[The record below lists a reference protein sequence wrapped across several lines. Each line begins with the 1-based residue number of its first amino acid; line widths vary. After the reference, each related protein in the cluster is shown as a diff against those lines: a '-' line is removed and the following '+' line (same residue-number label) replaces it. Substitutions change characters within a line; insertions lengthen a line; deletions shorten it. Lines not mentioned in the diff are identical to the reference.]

1 MNGIEYY
8 EHILVCKRRKWQCL
22 RSQQRVG
29 RWDPGSFL
37 SKLKLGP
44 GGVVGDGGE
53 GGGVLVAQ
61 QGQVLREGRGARVGF
76 HKGSNRTR
84 RSWNC
89 IMSLY
94 PLTLIS
100 G

>member
-1 MNGIEYY
+1 MGLKIVKHLGMQERWRK
-8 EHILVCKRRKWQCL
+8 KRCL

-53 GGGVLVAQ
+53 GGGVLVAE
-61 QGQVLREGRGARVGF
+61 QGQVLREGRGA
-76 HKGSNRTR
+76 
-84 RSWNC
+84 
-89 IMSLY
+89 
-94 PLTLIS
+94 
-100 G
+100 